1 MPRADTDDTNG
12 IGGDQSVGAHG
23 REWYRTLRKALLV
36 AVTLTG
42 VMAWVRFI
50 GEPLHERGIMQ
61 TPLGIFNGIACVM
74 GFPGFAAVGV
84 LNPRQVH
91 HISGGQWWASLAWN
105 IGLYAAALFLL
116 QWWQI
121 WWRGREGRRSIM
133 AMPAT
138 MPCAAATSRRQFFRH
153 SARMVVTG
161 GLLGTFGY
169 SLAVEPRNLRVHRR
183 KLALR
188 DLPPELAGLRL
199 VQVSD
204 VHHGPWLSLDYVR
217 SVVKTT
223 NALNPDVIL
232 LTGDYVYESWRYVAP
247 VAEVLGGLRA
257 RIGTLAVL
265 GNHDWYEGGRCVL
278 QEFARN
284 NLPLID
290 NSRVFIKP
298 DRTLV
303 KHTGEG
309 LCIAGVGDLW
319 EGSPNYS
326 AALSGL
332 PRAMPRLL
340 LSHNPDAAEDV
351 NLVTA
356 GYRVDL
362 MISGHTHGGQ
372 VWIPGVGTPIVP
384 SKFGQKY
391 ASGLV
396 KGPACDVFVSKGV
409 GVSGLPVRFGVPP
422 EVVVFE
428 LAAG

>member
-1 MPRADTDDTNG
+1 
-12 IGGDQSVGAHG
+12 
-23 REWYRTLRKALLV
+23 
-36 AVTLTG
+36 
-42 VMAWVRFI
+42 MAWVRFI
-50 GEPLHERGIMQ
+50 GEPLHERGILQ
-61 TPLGIFNGIACVM
+61 TPLGLINGIACVL
-74 GFPGFAAVGV
+74 GFPGYAAVGV
-84 LNPRQVH
+84 TNPRKVH
-91 HISGGQWWASLAWN
+91 HINGPQWWASLCWN
-105 IGLYAAALFLL
+105 IGLYTAALFLL
-116 QWWQI
+116 QLWQI
-121 WWRGREGRRSIM
+121 WWRAREARHSIV
-133 AMPAT
+133 ALPAT

-153 SARMVVTG
+153 SARMAVSG

-169 SLAVEPRNLRVHRR
+169 SLALEPRNLRVHRR
-183 KLALR
+183 ALELR
-188 DLPPELAGLRL
+188 DLPPQLAGLRL

-217 SVVKTT
+217 HVVRAT

-232 LTGDYVYESWRYVAP
+232 LTGDYVYESWRYVEP
-247 VAEVLGGLRA
+247 VTEVLGGLRA
-257 RIGTLAVL
+257 RLGTVAVL

-278 QEFARN
+278 QAFARN

-290 NSRVFIKP
+290 NSRVFIRP

-303 KHTGEG
+303 GTAGEG

-319 EGSPNYS
+319 EGAPDYH

-340 LSHNPDAAEDV
+340 LSHNPDSAEDPKF
-351 NLVTA
+351 VT
-356 GYRVDL
+356 GNYRVDL

-372 VWIPGVGTPIVP
+372 VWVPGVGTPIVP
-384 SKFGQKY
+384 SRFGQKY

-422 EVVVFE
+422 EIVVFD
-428 LAAG
+428 LAAA